1 MADPFNR
8 HAVKSN
14 YTKLEPSS
22 ASSSLRT
29 QLPSSGLLANSSLRS
44 RYDQPPLASGST
56 GYASSVSH
64 LHTSVAAYSDMEVE
78 GRGNNLPERDDAESI
93 YSYNTTGDVNQFV
106 RELHGRRVSESGWL
120 CQRPEIDSE
129 SCS

>member
-1 MADPFNR
+1 MSDPFDR

-14 YTKLEPSS
+14 YTRPEVIS
-22 ASSSLRT
+22 ASTNLRT
-29 QLPSSGLLANSSLRS
+29 QSLSSGLPANSGLRS

-64 LHTSVAAYSDMEVE
+64 AHTTVAAYSDMEIE
-78 GRGNNLPERDDAESI
+78 GRGDNLLGHDDSESI
-93 YSYNTTGDVNQFV
+93 YSYNSTGDVNQFV

-120 CQRPEIDSE
+120 CQHPE
-129 SCS
+129 